1 MALEISD
8 AIKKSIVAA
17 FLFIII
23 DIPWLTMMS
32 SVNTSVLTDI
42 QGGKRPYYR
51 LSAALP
57 VYAALAYLVQQ
68 VKNTNDAFFTG
79 LSVYAVYDF
88 TVYVAFD
95 KYPLW
100 LACADALWGG
110 ILFVIVFNA
119 LKMFRKI

>member
-1 MALEISD
+1 MAIVISD
-8 AIKKSIVAA
+8 TIKKYIIAA
-17 FLFIII
+17 VLFIII

-32 SVNTSVLTDI
+32 SVNTNVLTDI
-42 QGGKRPYYR
+42 QCGKRPYYR

-57 VYAALAYLVQQ
+57 VYAALSYLVQQ
-68 VKNTNDAFFTG
+68 VKNTNDAFLTG

-100 LACADALWGG
+100 LACADAVWGG
-110 ILFVIVFNA
+110 VLFTIVFNV
-119 LKMFRKI
+119 LKMFRKV